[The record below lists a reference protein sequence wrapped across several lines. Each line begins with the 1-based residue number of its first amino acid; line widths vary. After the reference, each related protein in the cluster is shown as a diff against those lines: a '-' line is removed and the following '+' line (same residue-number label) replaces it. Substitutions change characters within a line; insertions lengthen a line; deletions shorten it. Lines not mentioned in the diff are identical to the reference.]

1 MSALRGKARY
11 FSDLIRQLALTAT
24 YSTCQAQESCVL
36 NRLGI
41 RSRVLLLALV
51 PAGLMALVLGSYFTW
66 LQQNELQTQLLQR
79 GKMIAEQ
86 LAPLVAPALVRHD
99 PAQLERIAA
108 QALEQSDVRAVAFLG
123 PERNNLAHAGPS
135 MLNQAPAGGGTELLQ
150 RTGQD
155 ATRYLLPVFGHH
167 RDLAGERILGE
178 ADRLLGWVEIELSHD
193 GTLLR
198 GYRSLFTSL
207 LLIFFGMLATALLA
221 LRMTRTINGP
231 ISQIKHAVTQLKDG
245 NLEERL
251 PVMGSHEMDELA
263 AGINR
268 MAETLQGAH
277 EELQH
282 SIDQA
287 TEDVRQNLETI
298 EIQNIELDM
307 ARKEALE
314 ASRIKS
320 EFLANMS
327 HEIRTPLNGILGFT
341 HLLQK
346 SELTPRQLDYLG
358 TIEKSASSLLGIINE
373 ILDFSKIEAGKL
385 VLDSI
390 PFNLRDLIQ
399 DTLTILAPAAHAKQ
413 LELISLVY
421 RDTPLSLVGDPLR
434 LKQILTNLVSNA
446 IKFTREGTIVT
457 RAMLEEE
464 NDDSVQLRI
473 CVQDTGIGLSSQDV
487 RALFQA
493 FSQADNSLSRQPG
506 GTGLGLVISKRLI
519 EQMGGEIGVDSTPGE
534 GSQFWVSL
542 RLPRARDDA
551 EDLPLQSLVE
561 RRVAIV
567 DAHELARQALEH
579 QLEDCGLGVT
589 SFTSIDPLLHAVA
602 AARMAG
608 EPFTLAVMGVNLD
621 SVSPERLGQYI
632 QQLQRLDCQAL
643 VLCPTTEQALYHPY
657 LPNAHSQLQAK
668 PACTRKLRRALL
680 ELVQPRRTFSETKVA
695 SEQPLPKVLC
705 VDDNPANLLLVQTL
719 LEDLGADVLAVDSG
733 YAAVQAV
740 QDEHFDLV
748 LMDVQ
753 MPGMDG
759 RECTEQIRQWESS
772 QNGPPL
778 PIVALTAH
786 AMANEKRALLHS
798 GMDDYL
804 TKPISERQLAQ
815 VVLKWTGLSLGAP
828 HQERALERIADSSE
842 LKVLDPE
849 EGLRLAAGKPDLAAD
864 MLAMLLASLEADRE
878 AIRAAREAADRNGMI
893 ERVHRL
899 NGASRY
905 CGVPQLRAAC
915 QRSETLLKQNDP
927 LALRALDE
935 LDRAIIRLTAQARLS
950 A

>member
-1 MSALRGKARY
+1 M
-11 FSDLIRQLALTAT
+11 
-24 YSTCQAQESCVL
+24 
-36 NRLGI
+36 GI
-41 RSRVLLLALV
+41 RSRVLLLALL
-51 PAGLMALVLGSYFTW
+51 PAGLMALVLGIYFTW
-66 LQQNELQTQLLQR
+66 LQQNELRTQLLQR

-86 LAPLVAPALVRHD
+86 LAPLAAPALAQEA

-108 QALEQSDVRAVAFLG
+108 EALEQTDVRAVAFLA
-123 PERNNLAHAGPS
+123 PDRSRLAHAGPS
-135 MLNQAPAGGGTELLQ
+135 MLNQPPSGGTGTQLLQ
-150 RTGQD
+150 RTGND
-155 ATRYLLPVFGHH
+155 ATRYLMPVFGHH
-167 RDLAGERILGE
+167 RDLATE
-178 ADRLLGWVEIELSHD
+178 AVPNESERLLGWVEIELSHD

-198 GYRSLFTSL
+198 GYRNLFTSL
-207 LLIFFGMLATALLA
+207 LLIFACLSLTVLLA
-221 LRMTRTINGP
+221 LRMSRAINGP
-231 ISQIKHAVTQLKDG
+231 IGRIKHAVTQLKEG

-251 PVMGSHEMDELA
+251 PPMGSVELDELA

-268 MAETLQGAH
+268 MAETLHNAH

-358 TIEKSASSLLGIINE
+358 TIEKSADNLLGIINE

-413 LELISLVY
+413 LELVSLVY

-446 IKFTREGTIVT
+446 IKFTREGTIVV
-457 RAMLEEE
+457 RAMVEDEHE
-464 NDDSVQLRI
+464 DTAQLRI
-473 CVQDTGIGLSSQDV
+473 SVQDTGIGLSPADV
-487 RALFQA
+487 RTLFQA

-534 GSQFWVSL
+534 GSQFWINLSL
-542 RLPRARDDA
+542 PKAHDDA
-551 EDLPLQSLVE
+551 EEMPLQALLG
-561 RRVAIV
+561 RRAAIV
-567 DAHELARQALEH
+567 DGHELARQALEH
-579 QLEDCGLGVT
+579 QLEDCGL
-589 SFTSIDPLLHAVA
+589 
-602 AARMAG
+602 
-608 EPFTLAVMGVNLD
+608 
-621 SVSPERLGQYI
+621 SVSLFSSFEQLLQGVQAASQAGQPFEFAVLGANLGNLSPDQLGQYHQQLERLG
-632 QQLQRLDCQAL
+632 CQCV
-643 VLCPTTEQALYHPY
+643 VLCPTTEQALYHPF
-657 LPNAHSQLQAK
+657 LPNAHGQLLSK
-668 PACTRKLRRALL
+668 PTCTRKLRRLLL
-680 ELVQPRRTFSETKVA
+680 ELVQPTRPSSEPRHTAGSRV
-695 SEQPLPKVLC
+695 PRILC

-719 LEDLGADVLAVDSG
+719 LEGMGAAVVAVDSG
-733 YAAVQAV
+733 FAAVQAV
-740 QDEHFDLV
+740 QDEPFDLV

-759 RECTEQIRQWESS
+759 CACTEQIRRWEAS
-772 QNGPPL
+772 QSGPPL

-815 VVLKWTGLSLGAP
+815 VVMKWTGLSLGTPSLDRAT
-828 HQERALERIADSSE
+828 ERFPDGNE
-842 LKVLDPE
+842 LKVLDHE
-849 EGLRLAAGKPDLAAD
+849 EGLRLAAGKADLAAD
-864 MLAMLLASLEADRE
+864 MLAMLLASLEGDRQ
-878 AIRAAREAADRNGMI
+878 AIRSAREQGDRSAMI

-915 QRSETLLKQNDP
+915 QRSETLLKQDSP
-927 LALRALDE
+927 QALQALDDLERAIHRLAEQAHLRA
-935 LDRAIIRLTAQARLS
+935 
-950 A
+950 

>member
-1 MSALRGKARY
+1 ML
-11 FSDLIRQLALTAT
+11 D
-24 YSTCQAQESCVL
+24 
-36 NRLGI
+36 RLGI
-41 RSRVLLLALV
+41 RSRVLLLALL
-51 PAGLMALVLGSYFTW
+51 PAGLMALVLGIYFTW
-66 LQQNELQTQLLQR
+66 LQQNELRTQLLQR

-86 LAPLVAPALVRHD
+86 LAPLAAPALAQEA

-108 QALEQSDVRAVAFLG
+108 EALEQTDVRAVAFLA
-123 PERNNLAHAGPS
+123 PDRSRLAHAGPS
-135 MLNQAPAGGGTELLQ
+135 MLNQPPSGGTGTQLLQ
-150 RTGQD
+150 RTGND
-155 ATRYLLPVFGHH
+155 ATRYLMPVFGHH
-167 RDLAGERILGE
+167 RDLATE
-178 ADRLLGWVEIELSHD
+178 AVPNESERLLGWVEIELSHD

-198 GYRSLFTSL
+198 GYRNLFTSL
-207 LLIFFGMLATALLA
+207 LLIFACLSLTVLLA
-221 LRMTRTINGP
+221 LRMSRAINGP
-231 ISQIKHAVTQLKDG
+231 IGRIKHAVTQLKEG

-251 PVMGSHEMDELA
+251 PPMGSVELDELA

-268 MAETLQGAH
+268 MAETLHNAH

-358 TIEKSASSLLGIINE
+358 TIEKSADNLLGIINE

-413 LELISLVY
+413 LELVSLVY

-446 IKFTREGTIVT
+446 IKFTREGTIVV
-457 RAMLEEE
+457 RAMVEDEHE
-464 NDDSVQLRI
+464 DTAQLRI
-473 CVQDTGIGLSSQDV
+473 SVQDTGIGLSPADV
-487 RALFQA
+487 RTLFQA

-534 GSQFWVSL
+534 GSQFWINLSL
-542 RLPRARDDA
+542 PKAHDDA
-551 EDLPLQSLVE
+551 EEMPLQALLG
-561 RRVAIV
+561 RRAAIV
-567 DAHELARQALEH
+567 DGHELARQALEH
-579 QLEDCGLGVT
+579 QLEDCGL
-589 SFTSIDPLLHAVA
+589 
-602 AARMAG
+602 
-608 EPFTLAVMGVNLD
+608 
-621 SVSPERLGQYI
+621 SVSLFSSFEQLLQGVQAASQAGQPFEFAVLGANLGNLSPDQLGQYHQQLERLG
-632 QQLQRLDCQAL
+632 CQCV
-643 VLCPTTEQALYHPY
+643 VLCPTTEQALYHPF
-657 LPNAHSQLQAK
+657 LPNAHGQLLSK
-668 PACTRKLRRALL
+668 PTCTRKLRRLLL
-680 ELVQPRRTFSETKVA
+680 ELVQPTRPSSEPRHTAGSRV
-695 SEQPLPKVLC
+695 PRILC

-719 LEDLGADVLAVDSG
+719 LEGMGAAVVAVDSG
-733 YAAVQAV
+733 FAAVQAV
-740 QDEHFDLV
+740 QDEPFDLV

-759 RECTEQIRQWESS
+759 CACTEQIRRWEAS
-772 QNGPPL
+772 QSGPPL

-815 VVLKWTGLSLGAP
+815 VVMKWTGLSLGTPSLDRAT
-828 HQERALERIADSSE
+828 ERLPDSNE
-842 LKVLDPE
+842 LKVLDHE
-849 EGLRLAAGKPDLAAD
+849 EGLRLAAGKADLAAD
-864 MLAMLLASLEADRE
+864 MLAMLLASLEGDRQ
-878 AIRAAREAADRNGMI
+878 AIRSARQQGDRSAMI

-915 QRSETLLKQNDP
+915 QRSETLLKQDSP
-927 LALRALDE
+927 QALQALDDLERAIHRLAEQAHLRA
-935 LDRAIIRLTAQARLS
+935 
-950 A
+950 

>member
-1 MSALRGKARY
+1 ML
-11 FSDLIRQLALTAT
+11 D
-24 YSTCQAQESCVL
+24 
-36 NRLGI
+36 RLGI
-41 RSRVLLLALV
+41 RSRVLLLALL
-51 PAGLMALVLGSYFTW
+51 PASLMALVLGSYFTW
-66 LQQNELQTQLLQR
+66 LQQNELRTQLLQR

-86 LAPLVAPALVRHD
+86 LAPLAAPALAQHTA
-99 PAQLERIAA
+99 AQLERIAA
-108 QALEQSDVRAVAFLG
+108 QALEQTDVRAVAFLA
-123 PERNNLAHAGPS
+123 PDRSRLAHAGPS
-135 MLNQAPAGGGTELLQ
+135 MLNQPPSGGSGTQLLQ
-150 RTGQD
+150 RTGND
-155 ATRYLLPVFGHH
+155 ATRYLMPVFGHH
-167 RDLAGERILGE
+167 RDLATDAVPAE
-178 ADRLLGWVEIELSHD
+178 AERLLGWVEIELSHD

-198 GYRSLFTSL
+198 GYRNLFTSL
-207 LLIFFGMLATALLA
+207 LLILGCLILTALLA
-221 LRMTRTINGP
+221 LRMSRTINDP
-231 ISQIKHAVTQLKDG
+231 ISRIKHAVNQLKDG
-245 NLEERL
+245 NLEARL
-251 PVMGSHEMDELA
+251 PAMGSHELDELA
-263 AGINR
+263 GGINR
-268 MAETLQGAH
+268 MAETLHNAH

-346 SELTPRQLDYLG
+346 SELAPRQLDYLG
-358 TIEKSASSLLGIINE
+358 TIEKSADNLLGIINE

-413 LELISLVY
+413 LELLCLVY

-446 IKFTREGTIVT
+446 IKFTREGTIVV
-457 RAMLEEE
+457 RAMLEDDQE
-464 NDDSVQLRI
+464 DSVQLRI
-473 CVQDTGIGLSSQDV
+473 SVQDTGIGLSPQDV
-487 RALFQA
+487 RTLFQA

-534 GSQFWVSL
+534 GSQFWISL
-542 RLPRARDDA
+542 SLPKAHDDA
-551 EDLPLQSLVE
+551 QDLPLQPLLG
-561 RRVAIV
+561 RRAAIV
-567 DAHELARQALEH
+567 DGHELARQALEH
-579 QLEDCGLGVT
+579 QLQDCGLSVSLFA
-589 SFTSIDPLLHAVA
+589 SFDQLLHGVQAAHLAGHAFEFAVLGA
-602 AARMAG
+602 TMNS
-608 EPFTLAVMGVNLD
+608 L
-621 SVSPERLGQYI
+621 SPEQLAHYNLQLERLQC
-632 QQLQRLDCQAL
+632 LCV

-657 LPNAHSQLQAK
+657 LPNPHGQLLSK
-668 PACTRKLRRALL
+668 PTCTRKLRRLLL
-680 ELVQPRRTFSETKVA
+680 ELIQPRRQVSEVRIPGN
-695 SEQPLPKVLC
+695 QRMPKILC

-719 LEDLGADVLAVDSG
+719 LEGLGAEVLAVDNG
-733 YAAVQAV
+733 YSAVEAV
-740 QDEHFDLV
+740 QDEPFDLV

-759 RECTEQIRQWESS
+759 RACTEQIRQWESS
-772 QNGPPL
+772 QSGNPL

-815 VVLKWTGLSLGAP
+815 VVMKWTGLNLGAP
-828 HQERALERIADSSE
+828 RQERPVERLAESHE

-849 EGLRLAAGKPDLAAD
+849 EGLRLAAGKADLAAD
-864 MLAMLLASLEADRE
+864 MLSMLLESLEADRE
-878 AIRAAREAADRNGMI
+878 AIRVAREAGDREAMI

-915 QRSETLLKQNDP
+915 QRSETLLKQDNP
-927 LALRALDE
+927 QALQALDE
-935 LDRAIIRLTAQARLS
+935 LDHAINRLAEQAQMS

>member
-1 MSALRGKARY
+1 M
-11 FSDLIRQLALTAT
+11 
-24 YSTCQAQESCVL
+24 L

-41 RSRVLLLALV
+41 RSRVLLLALL
-51 PAGLMALVLGSYFTW
+51 PAGMMALVLGGYFTW
-66 LQQNELQTQLLQR
+66 LQQSELQTQLLQR

-86 LAPLVAPALVRHD
+86 LAPLVAPVLARHE

-108 QALEQSDVRAVAFLG
+108 QALEQTDVRAVAFLA
-123 PERNNLAHAGPS
+123 PDRSSLAHAGPS
-135 MLNQAPAGGGTELLQ
+135 MLNQAPAGGGTQMLQ
-150 RTGQD
+150 RTGND

-167 RDLAGERILGE
+167 RDLAGELIPGE
-178 ADRLLGWVEIELSHD
+178 SDRLLGWVEIEVSHD

-207 LLIFFGMLATALLA
+207 LLIFFCLAATALLA
-221 LRMTRTINGP
+221 LRMSRTINGP
-231 ISQIKHAVTQLKDG
+231 IGQIKYAVNQLKDG
-245 NLEERL
+245 NLEQRL
-251 PVMGSHEMDELA
+251 PAMGSYELDELA
-263 AGINR
+263 SGINR
-268 MAETLQGAH
+268 MAETLHNAH

-358 TIEKSASSLLGIINE
+358 TIEKSADSLLGIINE

-413 LELISLVY
+413 LELVSLVY

-446 IKFTREGTIVT
+446 IKFTREGTIVA

-464 NDDSVQLRI
+464 HEDSVQLRI

-519 EQMGGEIGVDSTPGE
+519 EQMGGEIGVDSVPGE
-534 GSQFWVSL
+534 GSQFWISL
-542 RLPRARDDA
+542 SLPKARDDA
-551 EDLPLQSLVE
+551 EDLPLQPLQG

-567 DAHELARQALEH
+567 DGHALSCQALEH
-579 QLEDCGLGVT
+579 QLEDCGLAVT
-589 SFTSIDPLLHAVA
+589 TFASIDQLLTGVEA
-602 AARMAG
+602 AG
-608 EPFTLAVMGVNLD
+608 LGGQPFELAVLGVNLHD
-621 SVSPERLGQYI
+621 LSPERLGLHI
-632 QQLQRLDCQAL
+632 QHLEHFACQAL

-657 LPNAHSQLQAK
+657 LPNAHGQLHAK
-668 PACTRKLRRALL
+668 PPCTRKLRRALVD
-680 ELVQPRRTFSETKVA
+680 LVQPRRSSSGEVRIPTG
-695 SEQPLPKVLC
+695 QRLPKVLC

-719 LEDLGADVLAVDSG
+719 LEDLGAEVLAVDTG
-733 YAAVQAV
+733 LAAIKAV
-740 QDEHFDLV
+740 QDDAFDLV

-759 RECTEQIRQWESS
+759 RECTEQIRRWETGQS
-772 QNGPPL
+772 GAAL

-815 VVLKWTGLSLGAP
+815 VVLKWTGLQLGKP
-828 HQERALERIADSSE
+828 RTERSSERAEGSQL

-878 AIRAAREAADRNGMI
+878 AIRAARLAEDRSATI

-899 NGASRY
+899 NGATRY

-915 QRSETLLKQNDP
+915 QRSETLLKQDDP
-927 LALRALDE
+927 DAQQALDE
-935 LDRAIIRLTAQARLS
+935 LEQAIDRLSSEARLS

>member
-1 MSALRGKARY
+1 M
-11 FSDLIRQLALTAT
+11 
-24 YSTCQAQESCVL
+24 
-36 NRLGI
+36 GI
-41 RSRVLLLALV
+41 KGRVLLLTLL
-51 PAGLMALVLGSYFTW
+51 PTSLMALVLGGYFTW
-66 LQQNELQTQLLQR
+66 MQQSDLQTQLLQR
-79 GKMIAEQ
+79 GEMLAEQ
-86 LAPLVAPALVRHD
+86 LAPLVAPALAHSNT
-99 PAQLERIAA
+99 ALLERIAT
-108 QALEQSDVRAVAFLG
+108 QSLEQQDVRAVTFLA
-123 PERNNLAHAGPS
+123 PDRTPLAHAGPT
-135 MLNQAPAGGGTELLQ
+135 MLNAAPTGNGSQMLQ
-150 RTGQD
+150 RTGSD
-155 ATRYLLPVFGHH
+155 ATRYLLPVFGRH
-167 RDLAGERILGE
+167 RNLAGDLIPDES
-178 ADRLLGWVEIELSHD
+178 DRLLGWVELELSHNSM
-193 GTLLR
+193 LLR
-198 GYRSLFTSL
+198 GYRSLFASL
-207 LLIFFGMLATALLA
+207 LLISAGLIGTGLLA
-221 LRMTRTINGP
+221 LRMGRTINNP
-231 ISQIKHAVTQLKDG
+231 LNQIKQAVTQLKDG
-245 NLEERL
+245 NLETRL
-251 PVMGSHEMDELA
+251 PPLGSQELDELA

-268 MAETLQGAH
+268 MAGTLQNAQ

-298 EIQNIELDM
+298 EIQNIELDL

-358 TIEKSASSLLGIINE
+358 TIEKSADSLLGIINE

-390 PFNLRDLIQ
+390 PFNLRDLLQ

-413 LELISLVY
+413 LELVSLVY

-446 IKFTREGTIVT
+446 IKFTREGTIVA

-464 NDDSVQLRI
+464 HEDSVQLRI
-473 CVQDTGIGLSSQDV
+473 SIQDTGIGLSNQDV

-534 GSQFWVSL
+534 GSEFWISL
-542 RLPRARDDA
+542 RLPKTRDDA
-551 EDLPLQSLVE
+551 EDLPAPPLLG
-561 RRVAIV
+561 RRVAV
-567 DAHELARQALEH
+567 LENHELARQALQH
-579 QLEDCGLGVT
+579 QLEDCGLEVTPFNTLEALTNGVT
-589 SFTSIDPLLHAVA
+589 GVHQTEQAID
-602 AARMAG
+602 
-608 EPFTLAVMGVNLD
+608 LAVLGITTNDMP
-621 SVSPERLGQYI
+621 PERLNQHIWDLEHLG
-632 QQLQRLDCQAL
+632 CKVL
-643 VLCPTTEQALYHPY
+643 VLCPTTEQTVFHLSV
-657 LPNAHSQLQAK
+657 PNPHSQLQAK
-668 PACTRKLRRALL
+668 PACTRKLRRALAD
-680 ELVQPRRTFSETKVA
+680 LVNPKVPRSEPSEPIA
-695 SEQPLPKVLC
+695 SRPPRVLC

-719 LEDLGADVLAVDSG
+719 LEDMGAKVLAVDSG
-733 YAAVQAV
+733 YAAVKAV
-740 QDEHFDLV
+740 QNEAFDLV
-748 LMDVQ
+748 MMDVQ

-759 RECTEQIRQWESS
+759 RQSTEAIRQWESER
-772 QNGPPL
+772 NCTPL
-778 PIVALTAH
+778 PVIALTAH
-786 AMANEKRALLHS
+786 AMANEKRALLQS

-815 VVLKWTGLSLGAP
+815 VVLKWTGLALRNQGP
-828 HQERALERIADSSE
+828 ERSGEPSGNGLE
-842 LKVLDPE
+842 LQVLDHD
-849 EGLRLAAGKPDLAAD
+849 EGLRLAAGKADLAAD

-878 AIRAAREAADRNGMI
+878 AIRTARAANDHTALI

-899 NGASRY
+899 HGATRY

-915 QRSETLLKQNDP
+915 QRAETLLKQEDSK
-927 LALRALDE
+927 AFTALDE
-935 LDRAIIRLTAQARLS
+935 LERAINRLATEARIN